1 MIFSFWHRVCPLSDR
16 RVSSLRII
24 FFDPRS
30 FTLDLTRWPET
41 KKLCWKLSQLCA
53 LLYKKCL
60 RLNAD
65 GRRKITIGKIVNI
78 MSVDV
83 NRCDRILIPF
93 SQVATSPILLAVAIW
108 QIYERMGMAIW
119 GALGTTLFFLFLNI
133 GQERIQGHSWSYR
146 VIKGHKGSYWII
158 WGQMGSYGW
167 IFAKGKVIGTYRA
180 IISKKTDRRVRLLGE
195 MINSMRIIK
204 MYVWE
209 GFFLQK
215 LMRYRKEEMK
225 KHRQKL
231 YFYGFF
237 DSILKSSS
245 KYLIAITISIYFSR
259 SKSPNL

>member
-1 MIFSFWHRVCPLSDR
+1 MIP
-16 RVSSLRII
+16 
-24 FFDPRS
+24 
-30 FTLDLTRWPET
+30 
-41 KKLCWKLSQLCA
+41 
-53 LLYKKCL
+53 
-60 RLNAD
+60 
-65 GRRKITIGKIVNI
+65 GK
-78 MSVDV
+78 
-83 NRCDRILIPF
+83 
-93 SQVATSPILLAVAIW
+93 VATSPILLAVAIW

-133 GQERIQGHSWSYR
+133 GQ
-146 VIKGHKGSYWII
+146 
-158 WGQMGSYGW
+158 
-167 IFAKGKVIGTYRA
+167 GKVIGTYRA

>member
-1 MIFSFWHRVCPLSDR
+1 
-16 RVSSLRII
+16 
-24 FFDPRS
+24 
-30 FTLDLTRWPET
+30 
-41 KKLCWKLSQLCA
+41 
-53 LLYKKCL
+53 
-60 RLNAD
+60 
-65 GRRKITIGKIVNI
+65 
-78 MSVDV
+78 
-83 NRCDRILIPF
+83 
-93 SQVATSPILLAVAIW
+93 
-108 QIYERMGMAIW
+108 MAIW

-133 GQERIQGHSWSYR
+133 GQ
-146 VIKGHKGSYWII
+146 
-158 WGQMGSYGW
+158 
-167 IFAKGKVIGTYRA
+167 GKVIGTYRA

-259 SKSPNL
+259 KLSQIFFRIGKKLKVTGKIRWNGRLKFWDIKKFKNSRFQSIRFVCSFNVFEDHWRKGIHETRPGPIVRAATVSFLWSLLKTIFDSFSCLRLCLPNFSMLVQELKTFFFSLKILRRQPIRTWRTKLSIQILNQKLNIRSEI